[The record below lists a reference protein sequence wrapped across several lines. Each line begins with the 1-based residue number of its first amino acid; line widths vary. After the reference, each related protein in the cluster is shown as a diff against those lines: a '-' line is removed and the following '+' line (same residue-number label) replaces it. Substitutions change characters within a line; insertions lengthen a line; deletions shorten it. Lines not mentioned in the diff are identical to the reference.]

1 MATSSANHHQPTPS
15 SDSRA
20 LRLALDV
27 QLEHVRSLSEED
39 RLGFTVDEQLAQFL
53 MITSQYSEEALQ
65 KAVLMTNYHGDDDNN
80 NTVTN
85 VLLDNN
91 NNNNNNTDTQRLPIH
106 LACDTNA
113 PIDIIRWLL
122 DQDPKHAS
130 ILRKDKWGDLPL
142 HTACSRKDVDVVRLL
157 VEADVTKET
166 ILTKDNDGS
175 LPIHMACRYVLFVK
189 CITFCAPIVSLPIF
203 C

>member
-1 MATSSANHHQPTPS
+1 MASNQPAPS
-15 SDSRA
+15 SDARA

-39 RLGFTVDEQLAQFL
+39 RLALSVDEQLAQFL

-65 KAVLMTNYHGDDDNN
+65 KAVLMTNHQEDDND
-80 NTVTN
+80 TAVTGGI
-85 VLLDNN
+85 LDN

-113 PIDIIRWLL
+113 PIEIIRWLL
-122 DQDPKHAS
+122 DQDPNHAS

-142 HTACSRKDVDVVRLL
+142 HTACSRKDVGVVRLL

-175 LPIHMACRYVLFVK
+175 LPIHMACRYVLYIFVV
-189 CITFCAPIVSLPIF
+189 CVLSLSIRF
-203 C
+203 FLRKYA